1 MTRSIQPATAAGGGA
16 RATQTQLGSPADAF
30 VPRHQIE
37 MAIAAQQG
45 KRMLPTKGC
54 NPNIIG
60 WNRLALSLQ
69 FQSDLGVTMGG
80 RLVNVQDHADAELS
94 REPAFVDSP

>member
-1 MTRSIQPATAAGGGA
+1 
-16 RATQTQLGSPADAF
+16 
-30 VPRHQIE
+30 

-45 KRMLPTKGC
+45 KRMLPAKGR
-54 NPNIIG
+54 NPNVIG

-80 RLVNVQDHADAELS
+80 RLVDIQHHAVAE
-94 REPAFVDSP
+94 